1 MRLSPELRTR
11 LIEGYTA
18 HAPVALKRFTS
29 AQVGLPIRP
38 EVRRAGV
45 IFIHVPKNAGTTIAK
60 QLYGRHIGH
69 RTARFYRD
77 ADPTFF
83 QKTPSFALLRDPV
96 ERFVSAYD
104 FAARGGSPSVP
115 ASAQVTE
122 FVRTCGSMAL
132 CAERILHMD
141 ESARARLDFV
151 LRRQSD
157 FICDAQGEIMVD
169 HLFRLD
175 DVAGR
180 EFQVGGHVITMKQR
194 ENAATQDKQSADA
207 HLVELLAQVYPRDF
221 ALWANAGEVA
231 P

>member
-1 MRLSPELRTR
+1 M
-11 LIEGYTA
+11 
-18 HAPVALKRFTS
+18 
-29 AQVGLPIRP
+29 
-38 EVRRAGV
+38 
-45 IFIHVPKNAGTTIAK
+45 
-60 QLYGRHIGH
+60 
-69 RTARFYRD
+69 
-77 ADPTFF
+77 
-83 QKTPSFALLRDPV
+83 
-96 ERFVSAYD
+96 
-104 FAARGGSPSVP
+104 P

-122 FVRTCGSMAL
+122 FVRACGSMAL